1 MNLII
6 LESKKNIPLY
16 VQLYNYFK
24 GEIEELRLTQ
34 GEKLPSIRGLA
45 KSLSVSKVTVEKAYQ
60 QLVSEGYID
69 TKDRSRYIVNSI
81 SIFAKIQLFLS
92 PITKIL
98 RIYQ

>member
-34 GEKLPSIRGLA
+34 GEKLPSISGLA
-45 KSLSVSKVTVEKAYQ
+45 KSLSVSKVTV
-60 QLVSEGYID
+60 
-69 TKDRSRYIVNSI
+69 
-81 SIFAKIQLFLS
+81 
-92 PITKIL
+92 
-98 RIYQ
+98 